1 MDKIN
6 KKEIHRIFQEIK
18 SGEKSKL
25 EELFLK
31 YSQLVTNISFSIVK
45 DKNIAE
51 EISQMVFLK
60 IMQLSPEKLPES
72 GEVSWLYTL
81 TKNQTIDFL
90 KKQRNNIDVDSIE
103 ITDENKID
111 EIIDKNTFE
120 NMIDG
125 LDDIEKEIIS
135 LKVLSNLSFR
145 EIGLML
151 NMPTATVQWKYYK
164 SINTLKIL
172 LGNLAMFV
180 IISTVYLNSIKNTN
194 QEIEDATNN
203 SNNTISNGNS
213 GGSGGTGGM
222 HFSTDFD
229 ESSFGDL
236 EGSMFADAAMDSST
250 ETKTIINS
258 VIPNTVGQIF
268 LFSVATILLI
278 TSVIFGIIF
287 IKRQQKRKHKSSK

>member
-135 LKVLSNLSFR
+135 LKVLPNLSFR

>member
-72 GEVSWLYTL
+72 GEFSWLYTL

-222 HFSTDFD
+222 QFSTDFD

-236 EGSMFADAAMDSST
+236 EGSMFADAAIDSST